1 MFVSRH
7 AVHMLQELF
16 YGMIVMGDG
25 SVVVISNPTM
35 MAVGRLHIGTQATI
49 YNGFTSGSL
58 RAYGPM
64 LFRDGFGGSYDSA
77 LYLQN
82 LHSSTTANLTI
93 KLYDASGNLAC
104 TINDT
109 LSALATKGYWLPA
122 LLCPP

>member
-1 MFVSRH
+1 MMFVSRH

-35 MAVGRLHIGTQATI
+35 MAVGRLHIGTQATT

-64 LFRDGFGGSYDSA
+64 LFRDGFGA
-77 LYLQN
+77 VM
-82 LHSSTTANLTI
+82 
-93 KLYDASGNLAC
+93 
-104 TINDT
+104 
-109 LSALATKGYWLPA
+109 PP
-122 LLCPP
+122 LCISRICIRAVQLR